1 MAAQTG
7 EQIIAIHVLPNIPKS
22 KGSPAMNF
30 GQLTKFNM
38 RKIFF
43 KTHAENEAGRLV
55 PGLFFFLK
63 KKALFKVRASSQLFS
78 FNIFC

>member
-55 PGLFFFLK
+55 PGLFFFFFK
-63 KKALFKVRASSQLFS
+63 KGFV
-78 FNIFC
+78 